1 MVKPEGNNDL
11 NSFELF
17 NQRKL
22 YKEQS
27 YPSKESTGVPTPF
40 DLWYEKPLYGRV
52 NQKGNPIVVNQTKL
66 KRIESSTL
74 DVFVLDFVADEFAD
88 FRNEFLFLNKQDTGG
103 TEFSSLTPVKGW
115 INAIERRE
123 EYMLNL
129 YDLYANTYL
138 SLGNR
143 KSSIM
148 SFRDFLNN
156 FQTFLRD
163 LNGDFPISLSSYYL
177 SSFTSPLSSG
187 IMIEI
192 SELSHGSDEEKYEE
206 FLKSPSF
213 SCYAHAAQRH
223 GFKID
228 KNAPWRLIADLASPF
243 WETKYGLTLDN
254 IIKVYYNETYKQDIK
269 LIKNIL
275 GRFYYTFASNNPT
288 FTKSMYSACKEKTVK
303 QVVRRSLI
311 SEEQMSADFDDEFW
325 INYYINLMANESPN
339 TITDE
344 EVRKVSSQARNLL
357 KSRGLEEAVNSI
369 GIFFQEKS

>member
-148 SFRDFLNN
+148 SFRDFLGS
-156 FQTFLRD
+156 FQFL
-163 LNGDFPISLSSYYL
+163 Y
-177 SSFTSPLSSG
+177 
-187 IMIEI
+187 
-192 SELSHGSDEEKYEE
+192 
-206 FLKSPSF
+206 
-213 SCYAHAAQRH
+213 
-223 GFKID
+223 
-228 KNAPWRLIADLASPF
+228 
-243 WETKYGLTLDN
+243 
-254 IIKVYYNETYKQDIK
+254 
-269 LIKNIL
+269 
-275 GRFYYTFASNNPT
+275 
-288 FTKSMYSACKEKTVK
+288 
-303 QVVRRSLI
+303 QVITCQALLRRCL
-311 SEEQMSADFDDEFW
+311 
-325 INYYINLMANESPN
+325 LES
-339 TITDE
+339 
-344 EVRKVSSQARNLL
+344 
-357 KSRGLEEAVNSI
+357 
-369 GIFFQEKS
+369 